1 MKEFEHELKGE
12 AMILVNSAYTAI
24 AARSG
29 SLEVL
34 GTPYMIAL
42 MEKAT
47 CSACESLLDEGETTV
62 GTAINITHDKA
73 SGLGELIKASATLKA
88 VDGRKLT
95 FDVIATDS
103 KEDIIGKGTITRF
116 VVTGERFM
124 SKVESKYGLKQ

>member
-34 GTPYMIAL
+34 GTPFMIAL

-88 VDGRKLT
+88 VDERKLT

-116 VVTGERFM
+116 VVNGERFM
-124 SKVESKYGLKQ
+124 SKVESK

>member
-1 MKEFEHELKGE
+1 MKEFEQELKGE

-34 GTPYMIAL
+34 GTPFMIAL

-73 SGLGELIKASATLKA
+73 SGLGELIKASAKLKA

-116 VVTGERFM
+116 VVNGERFM
-124 SKVESKYGLKQ
+124 SKVESK

>member
-12 AMILVNSAYTAI
+12 AMTLVNSAYTAI

-29 SLEVL
+29 SLEVF
-34 GTPYMIAL
+34 GTPFMIAL

-95 FDVIATDS
+95 FDVNATDS

-116 VVTGERFM
+116 VVNGERFM
-124 SKVESKYGLKQ
+124 SKVESK

>member
-12 AMILVNSAYTAI
+12 AMTLVNSAYTAI

-29 SLEVL
+29 SLEVF
-34 GTPYMIAL
+34 GTPFMIAL

-88 VDGRKLT
+88 VEGRKLT

-116 VVTGERFM
+116 VVNGERFM
-124 SKVESKYGLKQ
+124 SKVESK

>member
-12 AMILVNSAYTAI
+12 AMTLVNSAYTAI

-34 GTPYMIAL
+34 GTPFMIAL

-73 SGLGELIKASATLKA
+73 SGLGELIKATATLKT
-88 VDGRKLT
+88 VEGRKLT
-95 FDVIATDS
+95 FEVIATDS

-116 VVTGERFM
+116 VVNGERFM
-124 SKVESKYGLKQ
+124 SKVESK

>member
-116 VVTGERFM
+116 VVNGERFM
-124 SKVESKYGLKQ
+124 SKVESK

>member
-12 AMILVNSAYTAI
+12 AMTLVNSAYTAI

-34 GTPYMIAL
+34 GTPFMIAL

-73 SGLGELIKASATLKA
+73 SGLGELIKASATLKT
-88 VDGRKLT
+88 VEGRKLT

-116 VVTGERFM
+116 VVNGERFM
-124 SKVESKYGLKQ
+124 SKVESK

>member
-1 MKEFEHELKGE
+1 MREFEHELKGE

-88 VDGRKLT
+88 VEGRKLT

-116 VVTGERFM
+116 VVNGERFM
-124 SKVESKYGLKQ
+124 SKVESK

>member
-1 MKEFEHELKGE
+1 MKEFQNELKGE
-12 AMILVNSAYTAI
+12 AMTLVNSAYTAI

-29 SLEVL
+29 SLEVF
-34 GTPYMIAL
+34 GTPFMIAL

-47 CSACESLLDEGETTV
+47 CTAYESLLDEGETTV

-73 SGLGELIKASATLKA
+73 SGLGELIKATATLKA

-95 FDVIATDS
+95 FDVVATDS

-116 VVTGERFM
+116 VVNGERFM
-124 SKVESKYGLKQ
+124 SKVESK

>member
-29 SLEVL
+29 SLEVF
-34 GTPYMIAL
+34 GTPFMIAL

-73 SGLGELIKASATLKA
+73 SGLGELIKATATLKA
-88 VDGRKLT
+88 VEGRKLT

-116 VVTGERFM
+116 VVNGERFM
-124 SKVESKYGLKQ
+124 SKVESK

>member
-103 KEDIIGKGTITRF
+103 KENIIGKGTITRF
-116 VVTGERFM
+116 VVNGERFM
-124 SKVESKYGLKQ
+124 SKVESK

>member
-34 GTPYMIAL
+34 GTPFMIAL

-73 SGLGELIKASATLKA
+73 SGLGELIKATATLKA

-103 KEDIIGKGTITRF
+103 KENIIGKGTITRF
-116 VVTGERFM
+116 VVNGERFM
-124 SKVESKYGLKQ
+124 SKVESK

>member
-1 MKEFEHELKGE
+1 MKEFEQELKGE

-34 GTPYMIAL
+34 GTPFMIAL

-116 VVTGERFM
+116 VVNGERFM
-124 SKVESKYGLKQ
+124 SKVESK

>member
-73 SGLGELIKASATLKA
+73 SGLGELIKATATLKT
-88 VDGRKLT
+88 VEGRKLT

-116 VVTGERFM
+116 VVNGERFM
-124 SKVESKYGLKQ
+124 SKVESK

>member
-1 MKEFEHELKGE
+1 MKKFEHELKGE

-34 GTPYMIAL
+34 GTPFMIAL

-73 SGLGELIKASATLKA
+73 SGLGELIKATATLKA

-116 VVTGERFM
+116 VVNGERFM
-124 SKVESKYGLKQ
+124 SKVESK

>member
-95 FDVIATDS
+95 FDVIATYS

-116 VVTGERFM
+116 VVNSERFM
-124 SKVESKYGLKQ
+124 SKVESK

>member
-73 SGLGELIKASATLKA
+73 SGLGELIKATATLKA
-88 VDGRKLT
+88 VDRRKLT

-116 VVTGERFM
+116 VVNGERFM
-124 SKVESKYGLKQ
+124 SKVESK

>member
-47 CSACESLLDEGETTV
+47 CSACDSLLDEGETTV

-116 VVTGERFM
+116 VVNGERFM
-124 SKVESKYGLKQ
+124 SKVESK

>member
-1 MKEFEHELKGE
+1 MKNDVKNTVGE
-12 AMILVNSAYTAI
+12 AITVVNTTNTAI
-24 AARSG
+24 TAESG
-29 SLEVL
+29 SLPVFA
-34 GTPYMIAL
+34 TPFMIAL

-116 VVTGERFM
+116 VVNGERFM
-124 SKVESKYGLKQ
+124 SKVESK

>member
-88 VDGRKLT
+88 VDERKLT

-116 VVTGERFM
+116 VVNGERFM
-124 SKVESKYGLKQ
+124 SKVESK

>member
-1 MKEFEHELKGE
+1 
-12 AMILVNSAYTAI
+12 
-24 AARSG
+24 
-29 SLEVL
+29 
-34 GTPYMIAL
+34 TPFMIAL

-47 CSACESLLDEGETTV
+47 CSACERLLDEGETTV

-73 SGLGELIKASATLKA
+73 SGLGELIKATATLKA

-116 VVTGERFM
+116 VVNGERFM
-124 SKVESKYGLKQ
+124 SKVESK

>member
-1 MKEFEHELKGE
+1 MKEFEQELKGE

-116 VVTGERFM
+116 VVNGERFM
-124 SKVESKYGLKQ
+124 SKVESK

>member
-103 KEDIIGKGTITRF
+103 KEDIIGKGKITRF
-116 VVTGERFM
+116 VVNGERFM
-124 SKVESKYGLKQ
+124 SKVESK

>member
-1 MKEFEHELKGE
+1 MKEFEHELKAE

-73 SGLGELIKASATLKA
+73 SGLGELIKASATLKT
-88 VDGRKLT
+88 VEGRKLT

-116 VVTGERFM
+116 VVNGERFM
-124 SKVESKYGLKQ
+124 SKVESK

>member
-1 MKEFEHELKGE
+1 MKEFQHELKGE

-73 SGLGELIKASATLKA
+73 SGLGELIKATATLKA
-88 VDGRKLT
+88 VDGRKLA

-116 VVTGERFM
+116 VVNGERFM
-124 SKVESKYGLKQ
+124 SKVESK

>member
-73 SGLGELIKASATLKA
+73 SGLGELIKASATLKT
-88 VDGRKLT
+88 VEGRKLT

-116 VVTGERFM
+116 VVNGERFM
-124 SKVESKYGLKQ
+124 SKVETKL

>member
-62 GTAINITHDKA
+62 GTAINVTHDKA
-73 SGLGELIKASATLKA
+73 SGLGELIKATATLKA

-116 VVTGERFM
+116 VVNGERFM
-124 SKVESKYGLKQ
+124 SKVESK

>member
-73 SGLGELIKASATLKA
+73 SGLGELIKASATH
-88 VDGRKLT
+88 
-95 FDVIATDS
+95 S

-116 VVTGERFM
+116 VVNGERFM
-124 SKVESKYGLKQ
+124 SKVESK

>member
-103 KEDIIGKGTITRF
+103 KEGIIGKGTITRF
-116 VVTGERFM
+116 VVNGERFM
-124 SKVESKYGLKQ
+124 SKVESK

>member
-47 CSACESLLDEGETTV
+47 CLACESLLDEGETTV

-73 SGLGELIKASATLKA
+73 SGLGELIKATATLKA

-116 VVTGERFM
+116 VVNGERFM
-124 SKVESKYGLKQ
+124 SKVESK

>member
-1 MKEFEHELKGE
+1 MKEFQHELKGE

-34 GTPYMIAL
+34 GTPFMIAL

-116 VVTGERFM
+116 VVNGERFM
-124 SKVESKYGLKQ
+124 SKVESK

>member
-34 GTPYMIAL
+34 GTPFMIAL

-73 SGLGELIKASATLKA
+73 SGLGELIKAIATLKA

-116 VVTGERFM
+116 VVNGERFM
-124 SKVESKYGLKQ
+124 SKVESK

>member
-1 MKEFEHELKGE
+1 MKEFKHELKGE

-116 VVTGERFM
+116 VVNGERFM
-124 SKVESKYGLKQ
+124 SKVESK

>member
-34 GTPYMIAL
+34 GTPFMIAL

-73 SGLGELIKASATLKA
+73 SGLGELIKATATLKA
-88 VDGRKLT
+88 VEGRKLT

-116 VVTGERFM
+116 VVNGERFM
-124 SKVESKYGLKQ
+124 SKVESK

>member
-34 GTPYMIAL
+34 GTPFMIAL

-88 VDGRKLT
+88 VEGRKLT

-116 VVTGERFM
+116 VVNGERFM
-124 SKVESKYGLKQ
+124 SKVESK

>member
-12 AMILVNSAYTAI
+12 AMTLVNSAYTAI

-29 SLEVL
+29 SLEVF
-34 GTPYMIAL
+34 GTPFMIAL

-103 KEDIIGKGTITRF
+103 KENIIGKGTITRF
-116 VVTGERFM
+116 VVNGERFM
-124 SKVESKYGLKQ
+124 SKVESK